1 MESLNRS
8 TPREQIWHR
17 LAEAQAVQQLPT
29 RRPLVMGSTSSSM
42 CATAVHNCYDY
53 PQVVIALPTWLG
65 TTHDGQLPV
74 LRASAPDG
82 NDSRP

>member
-1 MESLNRS
+1 M
-8 TPREQIWHR
+8 
-17 LAEAQAVQQLPT
+17 
-29 RRPLVMGSTSSSM
+29 MGSTSSSK

-74 LRASAPDG
+74 LRADG
-82 NDSRP
+82 DDSRP